1 MTTMQL
7 LYAPTS
13 PFVRKVMVCAH
24 LTGQAAQIEWLPSA
38 AHPIRR
44 DDRIAAHNPLAKVP
58 TLILENGQALYD
70 SRVICEYLASRV
82 GDTQLF
88 PASGAARW
96 HALTQQALGD
106 GLLDAALLARYE
118 RTARPADMQWTDWYD
133 AQLVKVE
140 AGLAEIEDQAAALF
154 QAAVVPLSAPASNV
168 PTSNAPT
175 SNSLTSNSL
184 TSNTPTIGDVTL
196 GCALGYL
203 DFRFPELD
211 WAARYPDTAR
221 WHATF
226 RTLPAMQA
234 TLPHDA

>member
-24 LTGQAAQIEWLPSA
+24 LTGQADQIEWLPSA

-58 TLILENGQALYD
+58 TLVLEDGQSLYD
-70 SRVICEYLASRV
+70 SRVICEYLASRA
-82 GDTQLF
+82 GDMQLF
-88 PASGAARW
+88 PATGAARW
-96 HALTQQALGD
+96 QALTQQALGD

-140 AGLAEIEDQAAALF
+140 AGLAEIEAQAAALF
-154 QAAVVPLSAPASNV
+154 QASVDPLPAPA
-168 PTSNAPT
+168 
-175 SNSLTSNSL
+175 SNSLTSNSPI
-184 TSNTPTIGDVTL
+184 SNTPTIGDVTL

-211 WAARYPDTAR
+211 WAARYPGTAR
-221 WHATF
+221 WHAVF